1 MSDVFSLTFTVD
13 IKIIFRYGFVASLS
27 KLAVSVN
34 IPYVNITLDV
44 ASAINAESFQ

>member
-13 IKIIFRYGFVASLS
+13 TKIILRHGFVASLS
-27 KLAVSVN
+27 KLTVSVN